1 MRSNHTLVER
11 RHVELRMGREDRHS
25 RAENHPLN
33 CECEK
38 RRLARG
44 RRSHHYHSQI
54 NSIHHRQHRIWF
66 RLPSRTIML
75 IYFVS
80 MAKSTSSI
88 DVVQNFELDNS
99 ELQCTVPIVV
109 NAIMEHLPRIAH
121 DNNYHLG
128 DGILSTQAS
137 GIFFD
142 SIDRDG
148 DGAIEPEEVALFLQN
163 EIGGKQ
169 FDTQLE
175 VDEEVGT
182 IMERLDQNHNN
193 GLEMSDMLSY
203 WAKMESLLTAE
214 EVADWIVYSVQ
225 LPRSV
230 GK

>member
-1 MRSNHTLVER
+1 MIVHLSFLTMVASSSSDPARNYEC
-11 RHVELRMGREDRHS
+11 
-25 RAENHPLN
+25 AE
-33 CECEK
+33 
-38 RRLARG
+38 
-44 RRSHHYHSQI
+44 Q
-54 NSIHHRQHRIWF
+54 
-66 RLPSRTIML
+66 
-75 IYFVS
+75 
-80 MAKSTSSI
+80 
-88 DVVQNFELDNS
+88 DNTG
-99 ELQCTVPIVV
+99 QCKTTPIPIVV
-109 NAIMEHLPRIAH
+109 NAFNEQLPLIVH
-121 DNNYHLG
+121 DNNYRLG

-137 GIFFD
+137 GLFFD

-193 GLEMSDMLSY
+193 GLDMSDMLSY
-203 WAKMESLLTAE
+203 WEKMESLLTAE

>member
-1 MRSNHTLVER
+1 MLVCFMSIVASSPNYFAQQ
-11 RHVELRMGREDRHS
+11 H
-25 RAENHPLN
+25 
-33 CECEK
+33 ECT
-38 RRLARG
+38 AP
-44 RRSHHYHSQI
+44 Q
-54 NSIHHRQHRIWF
+54 
-66 RLPSRTIML
+66 
-75 IYFVS
+75 
-80 MAKSTSSI
+80 
-88 DVVQNFELDNS
+88 DNK
-99 ELQCTVPIVV
+99 EQCTVPIVV
-109 NAIMEHLPRIAH
+109 NAVMEHLPRISHGH
-121 DNNYHLG
+121 DNYYHLG

-163 EIGGKQ
+163 HIGGKQ

-203 WAKMESLLTAE
+203 WAQMESLLTAE
-214 EVADWIVYSVQ
+214 EVADWIVHSVQ

>member
-1 MRSNHTLVER
+1 MML
-11 RHVELRMGREDRHS
+11 MCFM
-25 RAENHPLN
+25 AMAN
-33 CECEK
+33 C
-38 RRLARG
+38 
-44 RRSHHYHSQI
+44 S
-54 NSIHHRQHRIWF
+54 
-66 RLPSRTIML
+66 
-75 IYFVS
+75 
-80 MAKSTSSI
+80 SSI
-88 DVVQNFELDNS
+88 DEVQVGTTCVYAENDSS
-99 ELQCTVPIVV
+99 ELQCTAPIVV
-109 NAIMEHLPRIAH
+109 NAIMEHRPIITH

-137 GIFFD
+137 GIFFN

-148 DGAIEPEEVALFLQN
+148 DGAIEPDEVALFLQN

-203 WAKMESLLTAE
+203 WAKMQSLLTTE

>member
-1 MRSNHTLVER
+1 
-11 RHVELRMGREDRHS
+11 
-25 RAENHPLN
+25 
-33 CECEK
+33 
-38 RRLARG
+38 
-44 RRSHHYHSQI
+44 
-54 NSIHHRQHRIWF
+54 
-66 RLPSRTIML
+66 
-75 IYFVS
+75 
-80 MAKSTSSI
+80 
-88 DVVQNFELDNS
+88 
-99 ELQCTVPIVV
+99 
-109 NAIMEHLPRIAH
+109 MEHLPRIAH

>member
-1 MRSNHTLVER
+1 MIACLIPTVATLPN
-11 RHVELRMGREDRHS
+11 DF
-25 RAENHPLN
+25 AQKY
-33 CECEK
+33 ECT
-38 RRLARG
+38 AP
-44 RRSHHYHSQI
+44 Q
-54 NSIHHRQHRIWF
+54 
-66 RLPSRTIML
+66 
-75 IYFVS
+75 
-80 MAKSTSSI
+80 
-88 DVVQNFELDNS
+88 DNK
-99 ELQCTVPIVV
+99 EQCTAPIVV
-109 NAIMEHLPRIAH
+109 NAIMERLPRISHGH

-148 DGAIEPEEVALFLQN
+148 DGAIEPEEVALYLQN
-163 EIGGKQ
+163 HIGGKQ

-203 WAKMESLLTAE
+203 WAQMESLLTAE